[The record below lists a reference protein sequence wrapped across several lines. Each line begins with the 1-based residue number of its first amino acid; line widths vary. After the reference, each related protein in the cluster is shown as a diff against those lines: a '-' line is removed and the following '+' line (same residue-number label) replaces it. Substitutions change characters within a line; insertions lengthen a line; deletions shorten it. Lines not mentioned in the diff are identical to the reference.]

1 MSSPGSVVTVE
12 LPRWPLADRL
22 SLALVVAA
30 AVVIE
35 AVAARH
41 PGAPAGV
48 GVAAAALLALGLWF
62 QRRHRPHT
70 LEFAPGAGCARFPDG
85 RQLPFQ
91 PGTGSRLL
99 GASVVLHWQSPGRS
113 GSLWLTPADLSR
125 EQLRA
130 LAVRLVAAGR
140 PAAQ

>member
-1 MSSPGSVVTVE
+1 MTVE

-35 AVAARH
+35 AVALRH
-41 PGAPAGV
+41 PGAPPGV
-48 GVAAAALLALGLWF
+48 GVSGATLLALGLWF
-62 QRRHRPHT
+62 QRRRRPQA
-70 LEFAPGAGCARFPDG
+70 LEFAPGAGCLRFLDG
-85 RQLPFQ
+85 RRQPFR
-91 PGTGSRLL
+91 PGAGSRLL
-99 GASVVLHWQSPGRS
+99 GTSVVLHWQSPGRS

-130 LAVRLVAAGR
+130 LAVRLVAGR
-140 PAAQ
+140 

>member
-35 AVAARH
+35 AVAVRH

-48 GVAAAALLALGLWF
+48 GLAGAALLALGLWS
-62 QRRHRPHT
+62 QRRRRPRV
-70 LEFAPGAGCARFPDG
+70 LELAPEAGWLRFPDG
-85 RQLPFQ
+85 RQQPFR
-91 PGTGSRLL
+91 PGAGSRLL
-99 GASVVLHWQSPGRS
+99 GTSVVLHWQSPGRS

-125 EQLRA
+125 GQLRA
-130 LAVRLVAAGR
+130 LAVRLVAGGR
-140 PAAQ
+140 SAAQ

>member
-22 SLALVVAA
+22 SLVLAVAA

-62 QRRHRPHT
+62 QRRHRPQA
-70 LEFAPGAGCARFPDG
+70 LEFAPGAGCLRFPDG
-85 RQLPFQ
+85 RQQPFR
-91 PGTGSRLL
+91 PGAGSRLL
-99 GASVVLHWQSPGRS
+99 GTSVVLHWQSPGRS